1 MAAGDD
7 FTLTPNL
14 VVTRTPAY
22 YNVITQSESGKKE
35 YMNIASTPTE
45 QYELQFNALTN
56 SQRDTLLTHY
66 KDNYG
71 GYHSFIWK
79 SVPSYINSGA
89 DMTGR
94 WVDGSLRM
102 SPVGNLYWRC
112 SVVFEKE
119 I

>member
-7 FTLTPNL
+7 FTLTPN
-14 VVTRTPAY
+14 VVITYPPAY

-45 QYELQFNALTN
+45 KYELQFNALTN

-71 GYHSFIWK
+71 EYHSFSWK
-79 SVPSYINSGA
+79 SVPSYVNSGA